1 MTHSLQSGQDDEK
14 SHPPNGSMLQN
25 GNQNGKDPQH
35 SSESNIGNGSPSSSP
50 RRIIAFV
57 GGIDL
62 TGKSKPK
69 CALHSM
75 AICVVMFS
83 IVGYKSR

>member
-1 MTHSLQSGQDDEK
+1 
-14 SHPPNGSMLQN
+14 MLQN

-69 CALHSM
+69 CALHCM
-75 AICVVMFS
+75 AICVVKLS
-83 IVGYKSR
+83 EEGYKIR

>member
-1 MTHSLQSGQDDEK
+1 
-14 SHPPNGSMLQN
+14 MLQN

-35 SSESNIGNGSPSSSP
+35 SMESNIGNGSPSSSP

-62 TGKSKPK
+62 TGKSKSK
-69 CALHSM
+69 YCNMRCQVFKRGVQNYLGSQRK
-75 AICVVMFS
+75 ITVFCQ
-83 IVGYKSR
+83 

>member
-1 MTHSLQSGQDDEK
+1 
-14 SHPPNGSMLQN
+14 MLQN

-35 SSESNIGNGSPSSSP
+35 SSESNIGNGSSPSSSP

-69 CALHSM
+69 CALHTESSYHFLSG
-75 AICVVMFS
+75 VE
-83 IVGYKSR
+83 

>member
-1 MTHSLQSGQDDEK
+1 MTPHVRRDLISDLPTFAICNLQSGQDDEK

-69 CALHSM
+69 CAFH
-75 AICVVMFS
+75 
-83 IVGYKSR
+83 

>member
-1 MTHSLQSGQDDEK
+1 MNHSLQSGQNDEK

-35 SSESNIGNGSPSSSP
+35 SSESNIGNGSSSP

-62 TGKSKPK
+62 TGKVEKILEGCLDLIP
-69 CALHSM
+69 
-75 AICVVMFS
+75 
-83 IVGYKSR
+83 